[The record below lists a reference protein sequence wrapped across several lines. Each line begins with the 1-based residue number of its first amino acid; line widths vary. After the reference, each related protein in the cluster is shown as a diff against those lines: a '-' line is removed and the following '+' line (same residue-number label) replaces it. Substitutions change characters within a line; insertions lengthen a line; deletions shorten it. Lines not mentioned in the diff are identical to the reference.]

1 MATGCK
7 FFNSFLALAANFS
20 VPQSFAAAGCN
31 RGCSAIIAMA
41 ILLDPPGRMQYGMPK
56 ELDYGK
62 RQPLSKCFEGDM
74 TLNPIGLIVK
84 TVPEAQQTADHLE
97 TWLKA
102 RDVKVQRI
110 HPDAIHSAP
119 SKTACHSPTDRQLAC
134 VFVLGGDGTFL
145 SAVRWIGEAPVPILG
160 VKFGEVGF
168 LAEIAT
174 EDLFAA
180 AEAVVQKNYAIQQRM
195 RLAISVIRDG
205 IERCAESVLN
215 DVVINTGTLARLA
228 LIPTYINDHYLTTF
242 RADGLIVASP
252 TGSTAYSMAAGGPVV
267 HPQVPGIVM
276 TPICPFTLTNR
287 PLVVPDTTRILIK
300 PEEQSTNLILTLDGQ
315 AGLDIQHGDTILI
328 TKSPHPVHMIQI
340 PDGEYFDVL
349 KAKLSW
355 SGGRA

>member
-1 MATGCK
+1 
-7 FFNSFLALAANFS
+7 
-20 VPQSFAAAGCN
+20 V
-31 RGCSAIIAMA
+31 
-41 ILLDPPGRMQYGMPK
+41 
-56 ELDYGK
+56 
-62 RQPLSKCFEGDM
+62 LS
-74 TLNPIGLIVK
+74 IGLIVK
-84 TVPEAQQTADHLE
+84 TVPEAQKTADRLE
-97 TWLKA
+97 TWFKTREVA
-102 RDVKVQRI
+102 VERI
-110 HPDAIHSAP
+110 HPDTIHNGLPPEESRSHPAR
-119 SKTACHSPTDRQLAC
+119 TLTC

-145 SAVRWIGEAPVPILG
+145 SAVRWIGEAPIPVLG

-168 LAEIAT
+168 LAEIAA

-180 AEAVVQKNYAIQQRM
+180 AEAVLQKNFAIQHRM
-195 RLAISVIRDG
+195 RLAVTVARDG
-205 IERCAESVLN
+205 VERCRESVLN
-215 DVVINTGTLARLA
+215 DVVVNTGTLARLA

-287 PLVVPDTTRILIK
+287 PLLVPDSTRILIK
-300 PEEQSTNLILTLDGQ
+300 PEEQSANLILTLDGQ
-315 AGLDIQHGDTILI
+315 AGLDIHHGDTILI
-328 TKSPHPVHMIQI
+328 EKSPHPVHMIQI